1 MKNIITKF
9 AIFFLV
15 TITSFSAFESEI
27 NSLFDEENLEYG
39 NTLII
44 EQELKVET
52 IDPVLLR
59 DTYSK
64 RAMNY
69 IYAQLF
75 RVNKDNKIE
84 PYLLSEYKYNDEM
97 EMYCKLRDDIYFSNG
112 DPITAQDVK
121 ISIEDYLAKGYMN
134 TLYSSIKTIQVL
146 SDKEFLILLNYPDNR
161 LEVGLSNPLMSIL
174 KRVDNEIITSGSYVV
189 EETYP
194 NYIKLKR
201 NEFYFEKDC
210 FVENLEIKGELS
222 SYQRVIN
229 SLNLHNYF
237 SYDLYKED
245 IDTARKVGALK
256 GKEVLSDTIY
266 DIISLVF
273 GKKKNY
279 SLEERK
285 ALESLIN
292 RETTT
297 IYPTEMFGKEASK
310 LEKKYTKQ
318 EAVNILKKNGIYGS
332 KIKIM
337 CLNTVHNRN
346 FVQYVAHDLL
356 ESGMDVEV
364 EIYNQEKFLNKLRS
378 KEYDIALYNITVNSI
393 YPLTSLEKAIIGEI
407 VDYELEDALKPF
419 FHLYEKEKEREKKE
433 NIINKIFYLTYSS
446 RCFVPLA
453 HRQTYILRNR

>member
-194 NYIKLKR
+194 NYIKLKKM
-201 NEFYFEKDC
+201 NF
-210 FVENLEIKGELS
+210 
-222 SYQRVIN
+222 
-229 SLNLHNYF
+229 
-237 SYDLYKED
+237 
-245 IDTARKVGALK
+245 
-256 GKEVLSDTIY
+256 
-266 DIISLVF
+266 
-273 GKKKNY
+273 
-279 SLEERK
+279 
-285 ALESLIN
+285 
-292 RETTT
+292 
-297 IYPTEMFGKEASK
+297 
-310 LEKKYTKQ
+310 
-318 EAVNILKKNGIYGS
+318 ILKK
-332 KIKIM
+332 
-337 CLNTVHNRN
+337 
-346 FVQYVAHDLL
+346 
-356 ESGMDVEV
+356 
-364 EIYNQEKFLNKLRS
+364 
-378 KEYDIALYNITVNSI
+378 
-393 YPLTSLEKAIIGEI
+393 I
-407 VDYELEDALKPF
+407 VL
-419 FHLYEKEKEREKKE
+419 
-433 NIINKIFYLTYSS
+433 
-446 RCFVPLA
+446 
-453 HRQTYILRNR
+453 

>member
-44 EQELKVET
+44 EQELKGET

-59 DTYSK
+59 DTYSR

-201 NEFYFEKDC
+201 NEFYSEKDC

-273 GKKKNY
+273 EKKKNY

-297 IYPTEMFGKEASK
+297 IYPTEMFWKEAGK

-364 EIYNQEKFLNKLRS
+364 EIYNQEKFLKKLRS

-419 FHLYEKEKEREKKE
+419 FHLYEKEKEREKRE

-446 RCFVPLA
+446 RYFVPLA

>member
-44 EQELKVET
+44 EQELKGET

-59 DTYSK
+59 DTYSR

-210 FVENLEIKGELS
+210 FVENLEIKRELS
-222 SYQRVIN
+222 NYQRVIN

-297 IYPTEMFGKEASK
+297 IYPTEMFRKEASK
-310 LEKKYTKQ
+310 LEKKYTK
-318 EAVNILKKNGIYGS
+318 
-332 KIKIM
+332 
-337 CLNTVHNRN
+337 
-346 FVQYVAHDLL
+346 
-356 ESGMDVEV
+356 
-364 EIYNQEKFLNKLRS
+364 
-378 KEYDIALYNITVNSI
+378 
-393 YPLTSLEKAIIGEI
+393 
-407 VDYELEDALKPF
+407 
-419 FHLYEKEKEREKKE
+419 
-433 NIINKIFYLTYSS
+433 
-446 RCFVPLA
+446 
-453 HRQTYILRNR
+453 

>member
-9 AIFFLV
+9 VIFFLV

-121 ISIEDYLAKGYMN
+121 ISIEDYLVKGYMN

-201 NEFYFEKDC
+201 NEFYFEKDF
-210 FVENLEIKGELS
+210 FVEDLEIKGELS

-273 GKKKNY
+273 GKEKNY

-297 IYPTEMFGKEASK
+297 IYPTEMFRKEASK
-310 LEKKYTKQ
+310 LEKK
-318 EAVNILKKNGIYGS
+318 IY
-332 KIKIM
+332 
-337 CLNTVHNRN
+337 
-346 FVQYVAHDLL
+346 QA
-356 ESGMDVEV
+356 
-364 EIYNQEKFLNKLRS
+364 RS
-378 KEYDIALYNITVNSI
+378 Y
-393 YPLTSLEKAIIGEI
+393 
-407 VDYELEDALKPF
+407 
-419 FHLYEKEKEREKKE
+419 
-433 NIINKIFYLTYSS
+433 
-446 RCFVPLA
+446 
-453 HRQTYILRNR
+453 

>member
-75 RVNKDNKIE
+75 RVNIDNKIE

-121 ISIEDYLAKGYMN
+121 ISIEDYLVKGYMN

-201 NEFYFEKDC
+201 NEFYFEKDF
-210 FVENLEIKGELS
+210 FVEDLEIKGELS

-273 GKKKNY
+273 GKEKNY

-297 IYPTEMFGKEASK
+297 IYPTEMFRKEASK
-310 LEKKYTKQ
+310 LEKK
-318 EAVNILKKNGIYGS
+318 IY
-332 KIKIM
+332 
-337 CLNTVHNRN
+337 
-346 FVQYVAHDLL
+346 QA
-356 ESGMDVEV
+356 
-364 EIYNQEKFLNKLRS
+364 RS
-378 KEYDIALYNITVNSI
+378 Y
-393 YPLTSLEKAIIGEI
+393 
-407 VDYELEDALKPF
+407 
-419 FHLYEKEKEREKKE
+419 
-433 NIINKIFYLTYSS
+433 
-446 RCFVPLA
+446 
-453 HRQTYILRNR
+453 